1 MIVGY
6 ATITL
11 RLYSPGSLKEKRHIL
26 KSLISRIRNN
36 FNVSVAE
43 IDLNDKWQLAEIG
56 VATLS
61 NDKKIV
67 DSQINS
73 VIGLIEN
80 DTRVEIVNVTVNTI

>member
-1 MIVGY
+1 MIVCY

-11 RLYSPGSLKEKRHIL
+11 RLYSPASLKEKRQIL
-26 KSLISRIRNN
+26 KSLLSKIKNN

-73 VIGLIEN
+73 VISLIEN

>member
-1 MIVGY
+1 MIVCY

-11 RLYSPGSLKEKRHIL
+11 RLYSPNSLKEKRHII
-26 KSLISRIRNN
+26 KSLISKIRSN

-43 IDLNDKWQLAEIG
+43 VDLNDKWQLAQIG

-73 VIGLIEN
+73 VISLIEC
-80 DTRVEIVNVTVNTI
+80 DTRVEIIDVCVNTI